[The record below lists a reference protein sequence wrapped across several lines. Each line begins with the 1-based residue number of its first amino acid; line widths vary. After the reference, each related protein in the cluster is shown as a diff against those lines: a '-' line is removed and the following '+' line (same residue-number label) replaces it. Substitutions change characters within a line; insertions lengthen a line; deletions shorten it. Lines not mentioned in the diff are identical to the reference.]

1 MLVRFT
7 KNAPSAKADTLTCI
21 RADGTSTTGLM
32 PKQGVLPHDA
42 IHYVVENTLGWRE
55 AFFGQIEAGDDFA
68 AVTTRFHGQKTAAV
82 KHPRV
87 RQSEALVECLQA
99 EQWGGA
105 SKPAAFT
112 EKLTTACHAHRV
124 AALVLTATDLDRV
137 RVALREFGAAWRP
150 LATGKSLERTF

>member
-21 RADGTSTTGLM
+21 RADGTNTTGSM

-68 AVTTRFHGQKTAAV
+68 PVSARFHSQKNAAV
-82 KHPRV
+82 RHPRE

-105 SKPAAFT
+105 TNPTAFS
-112 EKLTTACHAHRV
+112 EKLTKACHAHRV

-150 LATGKSLERTF
+150 LGSGKSLERTF